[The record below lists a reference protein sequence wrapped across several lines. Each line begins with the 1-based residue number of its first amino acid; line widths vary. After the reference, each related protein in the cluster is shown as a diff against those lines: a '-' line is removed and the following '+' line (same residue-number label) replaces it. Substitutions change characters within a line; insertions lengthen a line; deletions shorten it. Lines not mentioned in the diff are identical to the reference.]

1 MDFHILRILF
11 QKDPSYKCQFCIIV
25 RAPSRMVS
33 EVWEKYK
40 NVPTKMLKGDA
51 RTNSV
56 TEQYKQDLCLNS
68 TNKLAKER

>member
-1 MDFHILRILF
+1 ML
-11 QKDPSYKCQFCIIV
+11 
-25 RAPSRMVS
+25 AS

-40 NVPTKMLKGDA
+40 DVPTKVLKGDA

-56 TEQYKQDLCLNS
+56 TEQYKQDLYLNS